1 MFKEAYGGS
10 EDITSQSSEMPIQ
23 KHVAK
28 NLVPDHAL
36 HCLMIPLFIVGS
48 VGMLL
53 AWPWL
58 VRQPLTWTNGFL
70 RNSLSSSISFVGSE

>member
-10 EDITSQSSEMPIQ
+10 EDITSQSSGMPIL

-28 NLVPDHAL
+28 NLVPDQAL

-53 AWPWL
+53 AWP
-58 VRQPLTWTNGFL
+58 
-70 RNSLSSSISFVGSE
+70 